1 MMCARR
7 ATSGLKSNWAFVLGS
22 VYWQSC
28 AETKAQSAVRRR
40 QQRSGGTVG
49 RTSFPPVNWSESAA
63 SSSSGLPQNLHR
75 ANDRT
80 NNRRSSIAEAKASR
94 AMGHVQEAARL
105 LREAVLVP
113 ARNRL
118 GRSSVS
124 NGYYDC
130 DCASDA
136 EDAHVDPANMHKGP
150 SVNKEQVDAP
160 LGRGKVCN
168 SPTATPSA
176 IRTCHVPETIRLCT
190 RPPAPTGGERALFLF
205 FSH

>member
-40 QQRSGGTVG
+40 LQRSGGTVG

-63 SSSSGLPQNLHR
+63 SSSNGLPQNLHR
-75 ANDRT
+75 TNDRT
-80 NNRRSSIAEAKASR
+80 SDRRSSIAKAKASR
-94 AMGHVQEAARL
+94 AMGHIQEAARL
-105 LREAVLVP
+105 LCETVLVP

-124 NGYYDC
+124 NGHYDC

-136 EDAHVDPANMHKGP
+136 EDAHVDPANAHNGP
-150 SVNKEQVDAP
+150 SVNKEQVNEP
-160 LGRGKVCN
+160 PGRG
-168 SPTATPSA
+168 
-176 IRTCHVPETIRLCT
+176 
-190 RPPAPTGGERALFLF
+190 
-205 FSH
+205 